1 MLQVLTRTRHQ
12 RFTVAAERLFNRAR
26 NEPMVWFA
34 LLGAGLF
41 FLVAALD
48 LRRDTEIRISAGDIA
63 QISAYWEAQAQR
75 APSEEELAGLIE
87 ERVNEEA
94 LYREALRMGLDRDDV
109 IVRRRLAQKV
119 AFLRTDNETAPSE
132 AALQAY
138 YAENSERYA
147 APDTFTFEHIY
158 FSPERH
164 GAGVERAARAGLE
177 RIEEGGAVSGL
188 GDPFMLQL
196 SGVDVTAAELARD
209 YGESFARALAGAPI
223 GVWSGPVESAYGL
236 HLVRVVSR
244 QGAFAQPYETVA
256 AQVREDYLADR
267 RRSANTAWVR
277 DLRSRYRIVIED
289 GREP

>member
-1 MLQVLTRTRHQ
+1 MLQVSTRTRYLS
-12 RFTVAAERLFNRAR
+12 FVVAAKRLLDRAR
-26 NEPMVWFA
+26 AEPMVWFA

-48 LRRDTEIRISAGDIA
+48 LRRDTVIRISAGEVA
-63 QISAYWEAQAQR
+63 QISGYWQAQAQR
-75 APSEEELAGLIE
+75 APTEEELASLID
-87 ERVNEEA
+87 ERVNEEV

-109 IVRRRLAQKV
+109 IVRRRLAQKI
-119 AFLRTDNETAPSE
+119 AFLRTDNEAAPSE

-164 GAGVERAARAGLE
+164 GAGVERAARAALE
-177 RIEEGGAVSGL
+177 RIEETGAATGL
-188 GDPFMLQL
+188 GDPFMLQQ
-196 SGVDVTAAELARD
+196 SGVDVRPAELVRD
-209 YGESFARALAGAPI
+209 YGETFARSLASAPI
-223 GVWSGPVESAYGL
+223 GAWSGPVESAYGL

-256 AQVREDYLADR
+256 AQVREDYVAER
-267 RRSANTAWVR
+267 RRNANTAWIR
-277 DLRSRYRIVIED
+277 DLRSRYRIVVED